1 MSHTRICN
9 STQRRTI
16 SKVQIGSCC
25 ALVVAVACCAAV
37 GEERPE
43 VETAFL
49 DENYAVLQPRTEFE
63 PPSPPDADLPTPR
76 LIEGD
81 SYYPDER
88 LKEEIAKSDT
98 SSPNASGDE
107 PDVEQYY
114 EHTGIWSL
122 PWLNRLHHRWITTT
136 KPALQ
141 ASYWGY
147 PEYFEERPF
156 GSYVVQAE
164 QMQMVNGLQDQ
175 QVLYHYDFY
184 PGDRSTTLSP
194 RGEYQLRKIIQRME
208 IAPSPIIVQ
217 TSIVNPD
224 LDEARRQ
231 HILDALRAAGVPAE
245 PELVVVDHPPLPG
258 LQGLE
263 GELVYGNMLG
273 QTQARGGGFQYGVG
287 SRPTAIF
294 IGGGIGVTQPAP

>member
-1 MSHTRICN
+1 
-9 STQRRTI
+9 
-16 SKVQIGSCC
+16 
-25 ALVVAVACCAAV
+25 
-37 GEERPE
+37 
-43 VETAFL
+43 
-49 DENYAVLQPRTEFE
+49 
-63 PPSPPDADLPTPR
+63 
-76 LIEGD
+76 LIESD

-98 SSPNASGDE
+98 SSPDASGDK

-156 GSYVVQAE
+156 GTYVLQAE

-175 QVLYHYDFY
+175 QVLYHYDFFQ
-184 PGDRSTTLSP
+184 GDRAATLSP

-208 IAPSPIIVQ
+208 IAPCPIIIQ
-217 TSIVNPD
+217 TSIVNAE

-231 HILDALRAAGVPAE
+231 HVLDALEAAGVPVE

-258 LQGLE
+258 LQGVE
-263 GELVYGNMLG
+263 GTFVYGNLLG
-273 QTQARGGGFQYGVG
+273 QTQDRGGGQGDGGTAPALVIPVVG
-287 SRPTAIF
+287 GSGR
-294 IGGGIGVTQPAP
+294 